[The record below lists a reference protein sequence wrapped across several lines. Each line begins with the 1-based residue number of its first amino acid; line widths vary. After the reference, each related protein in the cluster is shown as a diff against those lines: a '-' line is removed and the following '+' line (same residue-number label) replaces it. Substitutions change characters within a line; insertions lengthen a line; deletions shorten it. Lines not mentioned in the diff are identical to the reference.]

1 MLGASSGF
9 GSGVFCVSLDF
20 ELYYGV
26 SDLVGLD
33 RFRPRLDGARRA
45 TPRLLELFERYGV
58 RATWATVGL
67 LFAESGDDA
76 LRSSPARFLPD
87 YRDKALSNYR
97 LLGDIGESEGETPW
111 LLASSLIKNIRR
123 TPGQE
128 VATHTFSHFYALEPG
143 ASLESFEADLWA
155 AVRIAERRGL
165 RLDSIVFPRN
175 QYGPEHLEICR
186 RIGLSAFRGNPPQWM
201 HRPANASQE
210 SRLRRATRL
219 MDAHLP
225 WPGSNLYRPEDLLH
239 PSGLANVA
247 ASRFL
252 RPADAAG
259 ALPALLERR
268 IRGELER
275 AAGSGRLYHLWWHP
289 HNFGGDL
296 EANLRLLERV
306 LESFSRLRERL
317 GMRSLSMS
325 EVAEE
330 ARLNAESSS
339 NGARQRADA
348 AVL

>member
-1 MLGASSGF
+1 LLAASSGF

-26 SDLVGLD
+26 SDLVELE
-33 RFRPRLDGARRA
+33 RFRPRLEGARRA
-45 TPRLLELFERYGV
+45 VPRLLELFERYGV

-67 LFAESGDDA
+67 LFAEGREDA
-76 LRSSPARFLPD
+76 ERVRPARFPPE
-87 YRDKALSNYR
+87 YRDPKLSNYR
-97 LLGDIGESEGETPW
+97 LLGDVGGSEQETPW
-111 LLASSLIKNIRR
+111 LLASSLIEQIRR

-128 VATHTFSHFYALEPG
+128 IATHTFSHFYALEPG

-155 AVRIAERRGL
+155 AVRLAERRGV
-165 RLDSIVFPRN
+165 RLASIVFPRN
-175 QYGPEHLEICR
+175 QYGPDHLEICR
-186 RIGLSAFRGNPPQWM
+186 RIGLRAFRGNPPQWM
-201 HRPANASQE
+201 HRPANAAQE
-210 SRLRRATRL
+210 SRTRRAARL
-219 MDAHLP
+219 LDAHLP
-225 WPGSNLYRPEDLLH
+225 WPGANLYGPEDLIH
-239 PSGLANVA
+239 PSGLANVT

-252 RPADAAG
+252 RPADGAR

-268 IRGELER
+268 IRGELQR

-306 LESFSRLRERL
+306 LESFARLRERM

-330 ARLNAESSS
+330 AGTDAESDLD
-339 NGARQRADA
+339 GARQRADA